1 MLIKLIK
8 HFIEKK
14 NTTYLNIVNGF
25 AKNSKFIIIIN
36 FLILIDLNKIILNLI
51 KNWLV
56 INIITKKI

>member
-36 FLILIDLNKIILNLI
+36 FLILIDFK
-51 KNWLV
+51 
-56 INIITKKI
+56 